1 MIRDRG
7 TMKWTAMMLP
17 EHLMLLKAWKQE
29 MLTELPREHA
39 EWELEELQQ
48 TITQAFTQHNY
59 IMLTIWEHGNYV
71 QWGGTIQAMN
81 KEATVTRNHY
91 HNEAHPVKIHL
102 SLLV

>member
-1 MIRDRG
+1 
-7 TMKWTAMMLP
+7 MLP

-71 QWGGTIQAMN
+71 QWGGRYHPSDERGA
-81 KEATVTRNHY
+81 AATRNHY

-102 SLLV
+102 CCSYRR